1 MFYCG
6 KEKTKFY
13 GDRTNTSILNMPSD
27 DKKALEWLKKQR
39 FLDTLG
45 YNTVWTMKREPV
57 TDYVHPT
64 QKPVELITHAIL
76 NSSKEGDI
84 VVDLFGGSGATMI
97 ACQKL
102 ERVCKTMELDP
113 KYCDVI
119 VQRYIDYTGDTD
131 ISLNGQKITW

>member
-1 MFYCG
+1 
-6 KEKTKFY
+6 
-13 GDRTNTSILNMPSD
+13 
-27 DKKALEWLKKQR
+27 
-39 FLDTLG
+39 
-45 YNTVWTMKREPV
+45 MKREPV